1 MSRAYS
7 LLLLL
12 SLLALFIIPQSMA
25 RVVEEDSSL
34 SNSNISETED
44 QIFEEEERL
53 WTIEDSYNEHYG
65 DHTHP
70 PKHHGH
76 HAHPPKHHGHH
87 AHPPKHHDHHAH
99 PPKHHGRHRAPPPK
113 EF

>member
-12 SLLALFIIPQSMA
+12 SLLALFIMPQSMA
-25 RVVEEDSSL
+25 RDVEEDSSL
-34 SNSNISETED
+34 SNSNISENED

-53 WTIEDSYNEHYG
+53 WTIDDSYKGHYG
-65 DHTHP
+65 HHAHP

-87 AHPPKHHDHHAH
+87 AHPPKHHGHHAH